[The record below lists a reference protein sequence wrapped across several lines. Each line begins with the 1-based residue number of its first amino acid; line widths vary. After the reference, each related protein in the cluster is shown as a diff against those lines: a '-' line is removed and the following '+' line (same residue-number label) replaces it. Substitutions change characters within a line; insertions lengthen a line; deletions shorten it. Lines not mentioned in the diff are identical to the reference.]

1 MPQSKFI
8 GGISF
13 TLIVVAA
20 AGAAYIYS
28 GAFDVAASTP
38 HNAFEQSLFRTAM
51 RRSVVAM
58 SRSISPPPRFTDEM
72 VRDGFDHYENMCAG
86 CHGGP
91 GIERSEI
98 GKGLNPQAP
107 DLADAV
113 PAWSPSHLFWIVKNG
128 LRMTGMPSFGKTHN
142 DNQIWSIV
150 AFIEQLPGMSY
161 EQYQEMEQQAGPA
174 RPTVSSSAMPT
185 GRR

>member
-1 MPQSKFI
+1 MPQLKFI
-8 GGISF
+8 GGIVF
-13 TLIVVAA
+13 TLVIAA
-20 AGAAYIYS
+20 GVGAAYMYS
-28 GAFDVAASTP
+28 GAFDVAASAP

-58 SRSISPPPRFTDEM
+58 SRSISHPPRLTDDM
-72 VRDGFDHYENMCAG
+72 VKGGFNHYEDMCAG

-91 GIERSEI
+91 GIERNEI

-113 PAWSPSHLFWIVKNG
+113 PAWSPSQLFWIVKNG
-128 LRMTGMPSFGKTHN
+128 LKMTGMPSFGKTHN
-142 DNQIWSIV
+142 DNQVWTIV

-161 EQYQEMEQQAGPA
+161 EQYQEMKHGQAA
-174 RPTVSSSAMPT
+174 HQR
-185 GRR
+185 

>member
-1 MPQSKFI
+1 
-8 GGISF
+8 
-13 TLIVVAA
+13 
-20 AGAAYIYS
+20 
-28 GAFDVAASTP
+28 
-38 HNAFEQSLFRTAM
+38 
-51 RRSVVAM
+51 
-58 SRSISPPPRFTDEM
+58 M
-72 VRDGFDHYENMCAG
+72 VRNGFGHYENVCAG

-128 LRMTGMPSFGKTHN
+128 LKMTGMPSFGKTHD

-150 AFIEQLPGMSY
+150 AFIEQLPGMSH
-161 EQYQEMEQQAGPA
+161 EQYQEMKQQAEPPL
-174 RPTVSSSAMPT
+174 PTVSSPIPI
-185 GRR
+185 R